1 MDFLV
6 SKGRNIR
13 AAVFDLDGTLLR
25 SDKTVSDRTLSAI
38 KAIVAKGWYTAVAT
52 GRHPLSAL
60 RYMEYMGVLNERSL
74 AICFNGSALVNVFDF
89 KKSGSPDQGFKTLY
103 EQTASKDEAAILA
116 DLATHFSLHTHA
128 YSKYSGLCVENSNI
142 YSMREFFHAGVGL
155 HDGFDFKKAPE
166 SERYYKLITVGN
178 WQDLDCFRAS
188 LSTYLKDRFEIMRTD
203 ENFIEFIP
211 SHCSKG
217 TALMWLCKAAL
228 LNIPQI
234 CAFGDAEND
243 MLMLEKA
250 GLGVAMGNATAALRK
265 IADHVTTSNDDDGIA
280 VVLEHLLQLQDRE

>member
-128 YSKYSGLCVENSNI
+128 YSKYSGLCVENS
-142 YSMREFFHAGVGL
+142 
-155 HDGFDFKKAPE
+155 
-166 SERYYKLITVGN
+166 
-178 WQDLDCFRAS
+178 
-188 LSTYLKDRFEIMRTD
+188 FEIMRTD
-203 ENFIEFIP
+203 ENFLEFIP